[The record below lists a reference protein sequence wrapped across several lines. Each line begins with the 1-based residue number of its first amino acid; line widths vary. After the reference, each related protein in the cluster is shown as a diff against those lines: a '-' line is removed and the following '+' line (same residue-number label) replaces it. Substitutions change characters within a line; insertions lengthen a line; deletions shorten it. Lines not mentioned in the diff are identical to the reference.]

1 MTSMDRILIGYD
13 GSASADEAVGLIM
26 SLRLRPNTVAR
37 VITAVQTERELRSA
51 WGRLI
56 VGEASVLVRELS
68 TQAEQ
73 VLDPVRQQLSDA
85 GLTTD
90 TAVVPGRPPQ
100 VLVEEAR
107 RSRVTLIV
115 VGSRGHGPI
124 ASTLV
129 GSVSAEVVDNAP
141 CPVLVARSRLIR
153 KILFAIDGSRHA
165 EAAEQVLASLPI
177 VRQVPVRVVSV
188 VQVIRPLAVGIA
200 PTMYSGLHA
209 RQAEYEAE
217 ARTAHAEIAASSAA
231 RLGSHGIDASA
242 EVRVGDPAGEVL
254 AAAHAFE
261 ADLIVV
267 GSRGQ
272 TGLRRLVL
280 GSVARRVLHDS
291 SASVLVVR
299 AGTAF
304 TRPVDRPREVA

>member
-1 MTSMDRILIGYD
+1 MTSMNRILVGYD
-13 GSASADEAVGLIM
+13 GSAGADEAVGLVM
-26 SLRLRPNTVAR
+26 SLRLPPDTIAR
-37 VITAVQTERELRSA
+37 VIAAVPAERELRSA

-56 VGEASVLVRELS
+56 VGEASVLVRALS
-68 TQAEQ
+68 IQAEQ
-73 VLDPVRQQLSDA
+73 ALDPVRQRLSDG
-85 GLTTD
+85 GLAAEI
-90 TAVVPGRPPQ
+90 AVVSGRPPQ

-107 RSRVTLIV
+107 RSRATLLA
-115 VGSRGHGPI
+115 VGSRGLGPI

-141 CPVLVARSRLIR
+141 CPVMVARSRTIR
-153 KILFAIDGSRHA
+153 KILFATDGSRRA

-177 VRQVPVRVVSV
+177 TRQVPVRVVSV
-188 VQVIRPLAVGIA
+188 VQVIHPLAVGIT
-200 PTMYSGLHA
+200 PTMYTHVHA

-217 ARTAHAEIAASSAA
+217 ARTALAEIAASSAT
-231 RLGSHGIDASA
+231 RLGSDGIDASA
-242 EVRVGDPAGEVL
+242 ELRVGDPAGEVL

-280 GSVARRVLHDS
+280 GSVARRVLHHA

-299 AGTAF
+299 AGTAV
-304 TRPVDRPREVA
+304 TRPVDQPRDVA

>member
-1 MTSMDRILIGYD
+1 MDRILVGYD
-13 GSASADEAVGLIM
+13 GSAGADEAVSVVM
-26 SLRLRPNTVAR
+26 SLRLPPDTIAR
-37 VITAVQTERELRSA
+37 VITAVPTVRELRSA

-68 TQAEQ
+68 IRAEQ
-73 VLDPVRQQLSDA
+73 ALDPVRRRLSEA

-90 TAVVPGRPPQ
+90 TAVVQGRPPQ

-107 RSRVTLIV
+107 ESRATLIA
-115 VGSRGHGPI
+115 VGSRGLGPI

-141 CPVLVARSRLIR
+141 CPVLVARSRMIR
-153 KILFAIDGSRHA
+153 KILFATDGSRHA
-165 EAAEQVLASLPI
+165 EAAEQVLTSLPI
-177 VRQVPVRVVSV
+177 ARQVPVRVVSV
-188 VQVIRPLAVGIA
+188 IQVIRPLGVGIS
-200 PTMYSGLHA
+200 PTLYSRVHA
-209 RQAEYEAE
+209 RHAEDEAE
-217 ARTAHAEIAASSAA
+217 ARTLRAETAASSVT
-231 RLGSHGIDASA
+231 RLCGYGIDAGA
-242 EVRVGDPAGEVL
+242 ELRVGDPGEELL

-280 GSVARRVLHDS
+280 GSVARRVLHHS

-299 AGTAF
+299 AETAV
-304 TRPVDRPREVA
+304 TRPVDQPRHVA